1 MVTVMLKKLLAAIAF
16 IATIFGLLQR
26 NRADRNEAEAKHQ
39 SQRADSAESESA
51 THQRVNDARE
61 AVQQKQKKEQVDAQ
75 QRMDDGRR
83 DHLDNNG

>member
-1 MVTVMLKKLLAAIAF
+1 MTLIRKILAALAF

-61 AVQQKQKKEQVDAQ
+61 SVQQKQKKELIDAKES
-75 QRMDDGRR
+75 MGDGRR
-83 DHLDNNG
+83 DHLDNSG